1 MFILLVSFISFIN
14 FAKKVLMIK
23 AQERTT
29 KQEQSMASRSLNHIK
44 GLGSRLRSG
53 RTQGVKIRLEESGEQ
68 VIIPDKAFSILVDVL
83 SKMSE
88 GKSVTI
94 FPSETEL
101 TTRQAAELL
110 RISRPHL
117 VKLLESGKMPFK
129 KVGSHRRI
137 LLNDL
142 IEYEDK
148 RRQDKEEQ
156 LTFLASQ
163 AQELNLGY

>member
-1 MFILLVSFISFIN
+1 MFRLFHLLSLHEKAF
-14 FAKKVLMIK
+14 MIK
-23 AQERTT
+23 VQERTT

-44 GLGSRLRSG
+44 GVGSRLRSG
-53 RTQGVKIRLEESGEQ
+53 HSKGVKIMLEESGEQ

-94 FPSETEL
+94 LPSETEL
-101 TTRQAAELL
+101 TTRQAADML
-110 RISRPHL
+110 RVSRPHL
-117 VKLLESGKMPFK
+117 VKLLESGKMPYK

-142 IEYEDK
+142 IEYDEK
-148 RRQDKEEQ
+148 LRQNRENQ
-156 LTFLASQ
+156 MIFLAKQ
-163 AQELNLGY
+163 AQELSLGYQ

>member
-1 MFILLVSFISFIN
+1 
-14 FAKKVLMIK
+14 MIK
-23 AQERTT
+23 VQEKTT

-44 GLGSRLRSG
+44 GVGSRLRSG
-53 RTQGVKIRLEESGEQ
+53 HSEGVKIMLEESGEQ

-94 FPSETEL
+94 LPSETEL
-101 TTRQAAELL
+101 TTRQAADML
-110 RISRPHL
+110 RVSRPHL

-142 IEYEDK
+142 IEYDEK
-148 RRQDKEEQ
+148 LRQNRENQ
-156 LTFLASQ
+156 LIFLTKQ
-163 AQELNLGY
+163 AQELSLGYQ